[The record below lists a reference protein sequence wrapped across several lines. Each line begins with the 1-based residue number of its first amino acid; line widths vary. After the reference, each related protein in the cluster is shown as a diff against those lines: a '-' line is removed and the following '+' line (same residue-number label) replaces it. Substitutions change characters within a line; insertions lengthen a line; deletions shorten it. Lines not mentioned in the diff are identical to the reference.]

1 MTDKQ
6 DRTIV
11 EMTIAA
17 PIETVWAAMREPG
30 QLLNWFG
37 WDADTLRDEIKFW
50 VPTVPVQNLMAGA
63 VTQVS
68 VVRFDEQPRSP
79 EVA

>member
-1 MTDKQ
+1 MSKRRITVRLDVA
-6 DRTIV
+6 V
-11 EMTIAA
+11 ESDSDVSLDEIANA
-17 PIETVWAAMREPG
+17 
-30 QLLNWFG
+30 
-37 WDADTLRDEIKFW
+37 LRDEIKFW